1 MSLSRSLLLPSV
13 TEILQMAGF
22 RTSQRCDVRPRS
34 FDIVAKN
41 DRDTL
46 LLKVLYNIDAVNQEM
61 AEELKRITKHLLAS
75 PLVVGERMKGRF
87 LETGVLYRRYGIPSM
102 NVETLYDY
110 FVEEIKIY
118 AYSERGGLYVKID
131 GDAIK
136 RARLKMGLSVGDLSK
151 MIGVSRRS
159 ISRYEENLMET
170 TVSNAIELQETLGED
185 ILTPIDPLS
194 MKPPLINEKE
204 LNLDVLHLMSEIGF
218 EVHPTPQAPFD
229 AISEDRERTKILT
242 GSGKKVSS
250 VRKRAKIMSSISYV
264 TGTMSAIIIEE
275 RSKEENIENTAIL
288 EEKEVEKISNTDE
301 FLKLLLSRAGSHR

>member
-1 MSLSRSLLLPSV
+1 
-13 TEILQMAGF
+13 
-22 RTSQRCDVRPRS
+22 
-34 FDIVAKN
+34 
-41 DRDTL
+41 
-46 LLKVLYNIDAVNQEM
+46 
-61 AEELKRITKHLLAS
+61 
-75 PLVVGERMKGRF
+75 
-87 LETGVLYRRYGIPSM
+87 
-102 NVETLYDY
+102 
-110 FVEEIKIY
+110 
-118 AYSERGGLYVKID
+118 
-131 GDAIK
+131 
-136 RARLKMGLSVGDLSK
+136 
-151 MIGVSRRS
+151 
-159 ISRYEENLMET
+159 MET

-229 AISEDRERTKILT
+229 AISEDRDRTKILT